1 MKTIDTILNI
11 AEEFQ
16 HEIDALWKDDK
27 FSEIEVIKRGYGVH
41 AEIIK
46 NAILFVGINPS
57 FTKNSEIGNYFINI
71 HQDGT
76 SVKTYPDGT
85 FSKRE
90 KPYSY
95 FKKFVEIIAK
105 LKGSTDLPDLK
116 WTHVD
121 LLFHRETEQKIIS
134 VLRKDKKTRNGAA
147 FINGQFEIAKKII
160 AKSEPKVI
168 VVSNSK
174 ARDFLKNKEGK
185 NNLGFDFKFDSKL
198 GTEIIVNHP
207 TLEGVPVFFTSMLTG
222 QRALDLGS
230 YERLI
235 WHIKY
240 VLEKRYSFEANFEHK
255 LS

>member
-1 MKTIDTILNI
+1 MEKILNI
-11 AEEFQ
+11 VEEFQ
-16 HEIDALWKDDK
+16 HEIDAHWRKEA

-46 NAILFVGINPS
+46 DAILFIGINPS
-57 FTKNSEIGNYFINI
+57 FTKNSEVGNYFIKI
-71 HQDGT
+71 EQDGK
-76 SVKTYPDGT
+76 SSKLHSDGT
-85 FSKRE
+85 YSERD

-95 FKKFVEIIAK
+95 FKKFIEITKELNKSNAIR
-105 LKGSTDLPDLK
+105 DLK

-121 LLFHRETEQKIIS
+121 LLFHRETEQKLIS
-134 VLRKDKKTRNGAA
+134 VLKKDKKIPNGAA

-174 ARDFLKNKEGK
+174 ARDFLKNGGK
-185 NNLGFDFKFDSKL
+185 NKLGFDFEFDSKL

-240 VLEKRYSFEANFEHK
+240 VLETRMERQKD
-255 LS
+255 